1 MRPLQSLVKNIYH
14 SLVALFL
21 RASPSFKAFLIDYW
35 PWELKM
41 AFFLRR
47 LNLYSK
53 RHPPGVI
60 DRIDAKY
67 CKQTFF
73 LSAQEILL
81 LWNRPWQCSNSEWI
95 FFFRDV
101 PVETWLKTF
110 SLKALELCTL
120 ILTCKLQKSKLIIL
134 ILKTFG

>member
-1 MRPLQSLVKNIYH
+1 
-14 SLVALFL
+14 
-21 RASPSFKAFLIDYW
+21 
-35 PWELKM
+35 M

-67 CKQTFF
+67 CKQTFY

-95 FFFRDV
+95 FF
-101 PVETWLKTF
+101 LKK
-110 SLKALELCTL
+110 SLKKYSLVLPYVMYFQVLSRTDP
-120 ILTCKLQKSKLIIL
+120 I
-134 ILKTFG
+134 